1 MNVKAVIGNVL
12 KQGPVQTGRLYMKRR
27 KKRLEE
33 RRKLRLEER
42 TIKMLAKGSFEK
54 AKPVFEEWLQAISK
68 KPVTEKYFNKMQ
80 RSVYIKRVYPQVY
93 QKEAQKPVQN
103 KIIFMEREGAHVLSW
118 KYMYEYMQKNTSYE
132 IKVHYLHLREVPMEE
147 YYENARD
154 YIRDAAT
161 AKAIF
166 VCSSD
171 DLMGYFSLRPE
182 TTYIQLWHGCGV
194 FKKIGLSTIDQKWG
208 KSAASHK
215 EYPINKNYSYVTIAS
230 PELSWIFEEAM
241 GIDKESGVIVPTGV
255 SRTDIFFDDE
265 YIQNCYEK
273 LYAKIP
279 EARKK
284 KIILYAPTFRGKVSQ
299 AVAPDVLDIVRF
311 SEELGDKYILICKH
325 HQLVKEPPEIPEK
338 YRNTFAWDM
347 SKDDEMNI
355 NDLMIV
361 SDICISDYS
370 SVVFEYSLMER
381 PMIFFVYDLED
392 YIDERGLYYDFDE
405 ITPGPLCRTNE
416 EIIEYIQ
423 NIDEKFDR
431 QVVIDFKNKFMCSC
445 DGHSSERIA
454 ALI

>member
-1 MNVKAVIGNVL
+1 
-12 KQGPVQTGRLYMKRR
+12 
-27 KKRLEE
+27 
-33 RRKLRLEER
+33 
-42 TIKMLAKGSFEK
+42 MLAKGSFEK

-230 PELSWIFEEAM
+230 PELSWI
-241 GIDKESGVIVPTGV
+241 
-255 SRTDIFFDDE
+255 
-265 YIQNCYEK
+265 CYEK

-299 AVAPDVLDIVRF
+299 AVAPDVLDIARF